1 MTDYMIGSVHRHTIG
16 SLADR
21 AARVVMGYRSPR
33 AVALDPEGKVWV
45 DSPDHVAEV
54 DLVGVYRPDGLLAL
68 TRAITEDL
76 RHEVA
81 DRQLRPIPTRGMGC
95 ERKRAAA

>member
-1 MTDYMIGSVHRHTIG
+1 MTDYMCGSVHRHAIG
-16 SLADR
+16 TLADK
-21 AARVVMGYRSPR
+21 AARQIMGYRTAR

-45 DSPDHVAEV
+45 DSPENAAEV
-54 DLVGVYRPDGLLAL
+54 DLVGVYRPEGLLAL

-81 DRQLRPIPTRGMGC
+81 ERQLRPIPTRGMGAT
-95 ERKRAAA
+95 RKRAAA